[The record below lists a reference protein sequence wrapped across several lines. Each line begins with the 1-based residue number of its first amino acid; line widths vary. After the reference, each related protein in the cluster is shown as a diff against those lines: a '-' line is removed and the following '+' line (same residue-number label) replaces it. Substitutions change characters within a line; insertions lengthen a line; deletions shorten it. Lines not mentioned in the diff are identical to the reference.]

1 MTTTAPFDLPGHVV
15 EQLIHEGGK
24 THVYRGRR
32 AADQRAIVIKTL
44 KGEHPSVRDLA
55 VLRHEFS
62 LLRDLDLESVVRVCS
77 LERTRGG
84 LALVTEAVEGTPLRA
99 ILHDRRLDLRATLA
113 LGAAIADAIG
123 AVHRCHI
130 THKDVN
136 PANIIVSSDL
146 LRATLIDFGAASRL
160 KQEFQQSTSASTLQ
174 GTLAYMSPEQTGRM
188 NRGIDHRADLYSF
201 GVTLYEMLT
210 GALPFQDADPVDILY
225 SHIARQ
231 PAPPHERRG
240 DVPQTVSEIVM
251 KLLAKTPEDRYQ
263 SAHGVKADLV
273 ECLRSLDQTGH
284 VRPFPIGQSDR
295 SHELRVPQK
304 LYGRDAERDR
314 LLSAFE
320 RARAGAAE
328 LALVSGYSGVGKS
341 ALVHE
346 TYKAI
351 ARIGGHFAH
360 GKFDQLNRG
369 VPCASVVQAFRG
381 LVQQILSERTET
393 LSRWRAELGAALGA
407 NAGVLV
413 DLIPELALIV
423 GEVPAVAA
431 LGPSESQ
438 NRFDMVFRRF
448 LNVFAAPSHP
458 LVLFLDD
465 LQWADPASLRLLRL
479 LLTDADT
486 RHLLIVGAYR
496 DNEVSPAHPLVIT
509 LDAIRATNASVTDI
523 PLAPLSPADVAALAS
538 DALGRAGHDVARL
551 SELIHEKT
559 QGNPFFIGQFLRML
573 SDDALLRCDPETGR
587 WTWDLEAIASRA
599 VTDNVVDFMIAK
611 LQRLAPP
618 TQRALKLA
626 ACIGH
631 RFDLRTLATIS
642 EQPAAQAAQDLWEAM
657 QEGVLLPID
666 ADYRLVQPGEP
677 SHAEHASDAS
687 LAVSYQFLHDR
698 VQQAA
703 YALIAEERKRAAHLR
718 VGRLMLASEHGE
730 PQEEQLFDI
739 VNHLNYGARLI
750 TDPGER
756 HLLARL
762 NLRAGRK
769 AKSSTAYGAAAEYF
783 SAGRSALGDDGADE
797 ASRDHA
803 LRWALTL
810 EAAECEY
817 LCGRFAEAEA
827 LFQRLLEVAGSDLD
841 RARVQSLRMKLYQV
855 AGRYDEGVTVGQE
868 ALRLFG
874 VEIPGGSEE
883 LGAAVAA
890 EIAQIPESMAGR
902 SIEDILHAPLI
913 ADEQMRAVINLLADC
928 APCAYIGR
936 PGVFPLIALKML
948 NLSLR
953 HGNTEASCFAYSV
966 YGLMLVAAF
975 GDIPSGFRFSEMSI
989 QLNEKLGDVSLRG
1002 TLLHLHGDHINFWV
1016 QHIRNDLP
1024 ILERAFLACIDAG
1037 DLVYASYLAFETVW
1051 QVYEKG
1057 DPLSEVH
1064 RVAERFASFA
1074 RKTGNHAVLET
1085 IRLER
1090 QFLRSL
1096 EGLTAADASLNEE
1109 GLAEFSEE
1117 ACLSALTRASFGCGI
1132 AFYHIIR
1139 LILLYSHGRPEEALA
1154 AAEAARPVL
1163 GAVMAMPIEATYH
1176 FYLALTLIALGEHD
1190 ERERERHAAALSASL
1205 GKLELWARHCP
1216 DNFRVKHVLVLAEAA
1231 RVAGRDA
1238 EAMELYDDAIDA
1250 ARQSEFVQYEALA
1263 SELTG
1268 LYYARRGRRR
1278 IATLYLDAAAHAYR
1292 QWGAER
1298 KATALIREHGL
1309 DAPLA
1314 DRAPA
1319 AARHQSISSSS
1330 TLSTSHPL
1338 LNKLADVAAVLQAT
1352 HAISSE
1358 LVLGRALDRVM
1369 RAVLSSAG
1377 GQRGSLMLAREE
1389 DRLFIEASITLD
1401 PETIEVELRR
1411 PLEESSDLP
1420 VSVVHYVA
1428 RTREL
1433 LILDDAAASPR
1444 FGADPY
1450 LAARRPRSVMGLPL
1464 VHQNRLTG
1472 VLYVENALAS
1482 GAFTPEQAEL
1492 LRLLGAQVAAALEN
1506 ALLYGRLQEV
1516 SDRQRAMNDRLE
1528 SEVQRRTEELSSV
1541 NERLSQKADELN
1553 RANELLLDE
1562 LRERERAEQARAA
1575 LQEEIIG
1582 VQRLRLS
1589 EMATPILP
1597 ITDRVLVMPLIGTM
1611 DAARAAQV
1619 LEASLAGVQRHN
1631 PSIVI
1636 IDITGLKH
1644 VDAGVAD
1651 TLIRTASA
1659 LRLLGAQAVLTG
1671 MQPEIARLL
1680 THGGIDLR
1688 GLVTRSTLQSAIAHA
1703 LAPSRAARPS

>member
-1 MTTTAPFDLPGHVV
+1 MGTTASIDLPGYVV
-15 EQLIHEGGK
+15 EQLIHEGSK

-32 AADQRAIVIKTL
+32 AADQRPVVIKTL

-55 VLRHEFS
+55 LLRHEFG
-62 LLRDLDLESVVRVCS
+62 LLRDLDLDAVVRVCS

-84 LALVTEAVEGTPLRA
+84 LALVTEAVEGTTLRA
-99 ILHDRRLDLRATLA
+99 ILHDRRLDLRTALA
-113 LGAAIADAIG
+113 LSVAIADAIG
-123 AVHRCHI
+123 AVHRCHV
-130 THKDVN
+130 THKDIN
-136 PANIIVSSDL
+136 PRNIIIDSDL
-146 LRATLIDFGAASRL
+146 RRATLIDFGAASRL
-160 KQEFQQSTSASTLQ
+160 QQEFQQPTSVSTLQ
-174 GTLAYMSPEQTGRM
+174 GTLAYISPEQTGRM
-188 NRGIDHRADLYSF
+188 NRGIDYRADLYSF

-210 GALPFQDADPVDILY
+210 GALPFSDADPMDLLY
-225 SHIARQ
+225 SHIAR
-231 PAPPHERRG
+231 PPVPPHERRG
-240 DVPQTVSEIVM
+240 DVPRPVSEIVT
-251 KLLAKTPEDRYQ
+251 KLLAKAPEDRYQ
-263 SAHGVKADLV
+263 SAYGVKADLA
-273 ECLRSLDQTGH
+273 ECLRSLEQTGRVH
-284 VRPFPIGQSDR
+284 PFSIGRSDR
-295 SHELRVPQK
+295 SYELRVPQK
-304 LYGRDAERDR
+304 IYGRDVERHR
-314 LLSAFE
+314 LLAAFE
-320 RARAGAAE
+320 RVRGGAAE
-328 LALVSGYSGVGKS
+328 LVLVAGYSGVGKS

-346 TYKAI
+346 TYKAL
-351 ARIGGHFAH
+351 ARVGGHFAH

-381 LVQQILSERTET
+381 LVQQILSERTEA

-407 NAGVLV
+407 SAGVLV
-413 DLIPELALIV
+413 ELIPELALII
-423 GEVPAVAA
+423 GEAPPVAA

-438 NRFDMVFRRF
+438 NRFDMVFRSF
-448 LNVFAAPSHP
+448 LGVFAAPSHP

-479 LLTDADT
+479 LLTDPDT
-486 RHLLIVGAYR
+486 SHLLVVGAYR
-496 DNEVSPAHPLVIT
+496 DNEVSPAHPLIIT
-509 LDAIRATNASVTDI
+509 LDAVRAADAAVTDI
-523 PLAPLSPADVAALAS
+523 PLAPLSPEDVTALVS
-538 DALGRAGHDVARL
+538 DALGRAAQDVAQL
-551 SELIHEKT
+551 AKLIHGKT

-573 SDDALLRCDPETGR
+573 SDDGLLRCEPETGR
-587 WTWDLEAIASRA
+587 WTWSLAAIESQA

-611 LQRLAPP
+611 LQRLSPP

-631 RFDLRTLATIS
+631 RFDLRTLTTIS
-642 EQPAAQAAQDLWEAM
+642 EQTAAQVAQDLWEAM

-666 ADYRLVQPGEP
+666 TDYRLVQPGEP
-677 SHAEHASDAS
+677 SQGDPASEAS

-703 YALIAEERKRAAHLR
+703 YAFIADEHKRAAHLR
-718 VGRLMLASEHGE
+718 VGRLMLASQHGE
-730 PQEEQLFDI
+730 PPEEQLFDV
-739 VNHLNYGARLI
+739 VNHLNYGAPLVS
-750 TDPGER
+750 DPGER
-756 HLLARL
+756 ELLGRL

-769 AKSSTAYGAAAEYF
+769 AKSATAYGAAAEYF
-783 SAGRSALGDDGADE
+783 SAGRSALGEGGASED
-797 ASRDHA
+797 RA

-827 LFQRLLEVAGSDLD
+827 LFQRLLDTARSNLD

-874 VEIPGGSEE
+874 VEIPGASEE
-883 LGAAVAA
+883 IGAAVSA

-902 SIEDILHAPLI
+902 SIEDILQAPLL
-913 ADEQMRAVINLLADC
+913 ADEHIRAIINLLAEC

-975 GDIPSGFRFSEMSI
+975 GDIPSGFRFSQMSI
-989 QLNEKLGDVSLRG
+989 RLNEKLGDISLRG

-1016 QHIRNDLP
+1016 HHIRDDLP
-1024 ILERAFLACIDAG
+1024 ILERAFLACLEAG

-1057 DPLSEVH
+1057 DALDEVH

-1074 RKTGNHAVLET
+1074 RKTGNRAVLET
-1085 IRLER
+1085 IRLEQ
-1090 QFLRSL
+1090 QFLRNL
-1096 EGLTAADASLNEE
+1096 KGLTADDVSLSEE
-1109 GLAEFSEE
+1109 GFPEEEYLA
-1117 ACLSALTRASFGCGI
+1117 ALTRASFGCGI

-1139 LILLYSHGRPEEALA
+1139 LILLYSHGRPDAALA

-1176 FYLALTLIALGEHD
+1176 FYLALTLVALGEHD
-1190 ERERERHAAALSASL
+1190 ERERERHAEALSASL
-1205 GKLELWARHCP
+1205 KKLELWATQCP
-1216 DNFRVKHVLVLAEAA
+1216 DNFRAKHLLVLGEMA
-1231 RVAGRDA
+1231 RASGRDA

-1250 ARQSEFVQYEALA
+1250 ARQSEFIQYEALA
-1263 SELTG
+1263 SELAG
-1268 LYYARRGRRR
+1268 LYYARKGRRR
-1278 IATLYLDAAAHAYR
+1278 IAALYLNAAVHAYR

-1298 KATALIREHGL
+1298 KAAALIRQHGL
-1309 DAPLA
+1309 DAPPA

-1319 AARHQSISSSS
+1319 AERDQAISRSNTISVN
-1330 TLSTSHPL
+1330 HPL
-1338 LNKLADVAAVLQAT
+1338 LNKLVDVAAVLQAT

-1358 LVLGRALDRVM
+1358 LVLGKALDRVM

-1377 GQRGSLMLAREE
+1377 GQRGFLVLARE
-1389 DRLFIEASITLD
+1389 DRLVIEAAITID
-1401 PETIEVELRR
+1401 PESIEVELRR

-1433 LILDDAAASPR
+1433 VILDDTAATPR
-1444 FGADPY
+1444 FAADPY
-1450 LAARRPRSVMGLPL
+1450 LAARRPKSVMGLPL
-1464 VHQNRLTG
+1464 IHQNRLTG

-1482 GAFTPEQAEL
+1482 GAFTPEQTEL
-1492 LRLLGAQVAAALEN
+1492 LRLLGAQIAAALEN
-1506 ALLYGRLQEV
+1506 ALLYSRLQEI
-1516 SDRQRAMNDRLE
+1516 SEGHRAMSDRLE

-1553 RANELLLDE
+1553 QANERLLEE
-1562 LRERERAEQARAA
+1562 LRERERAERARAA
-1575 LQEEIIG
+1575 LQEEIIE

-1589 EMATPILP
+1589 EMATPIIP
-1597 ITDRVLVMPLIGTM
+1597 ITDRILVMPLIGTM

-1619 LEASLAGVQRHN
+1619 LEATLAGVQRHN
-1631 PSIVI
+1631 PSVVI
-1636 IDITGLKH
+1636 IDITGLRH

-1659 LRLLGAQAVLTG
+1659 LRLLGARAILTG
-1671 MQPEIARLL
+1671 MQPEVARALVQ
-1680 THGGIDLR
+1680 GGIDLR
-1688 GLVTRSTLQSAIAHA
+1688 GIVTRSTLQSAVAHA
-1703 LAPSRAARPS
+1703 LAPSGTGPVH

>member
-1 MTTTAPFDLPGHVV
+1 MTTTSPIDLPGHVV
-15 EQLIHEGGK
+15 EQLIHEGSK
-24 THVYRGRR
+24 TRVYRGRR
-32 AADQRAIVIKTL
+32 ASDQRPVVIKTL

-55 VLRHEFS
+55 LLRHEFG
-62 LLRDLDLESVVRVCS
+62 LLRDLDIDAVVRVCS

-84 LALVTEAVEGTPLRA
+84 LALVTEAVEGTTLRA
-99 ILHDRRLDLRATLA
+99 ILHDRRLDLRTA
-113 LGAAIADAIG
+113 LSLSVAIADSIG

-130 THKDVN
+130 THKDIN
-136 PANIIVSSDL
+136 PRNIIISSDL
-146 LRATLIDFGAASRL
+146 RRATLIDFGAASRL
-160 KQEFQQSTSASTLQ
+160 QQELQQPTSVSTLQ
-174 GTLAYMSPEQTGRM
+174 GTIAYVSPEQTGRM
-188 NRGIDHRADLYSF
+188 NRGIDYRADLYSF

-210 GALPFQDADPVDILY
+210 GALPFPDGDPMDVLY
-225 SHIARQ
+225 SHIAR
-231 PAPPHERRG
+231 PPVPPHERRG
-240 DVPQTVSEIVM
+240 DVPEPVSEIVL

-263 SAHGVKADLV
+263 SAYGVKADLA
-273 ECLRSLDQTGH
+273 ECLRSLEQTGRVH
-284 VRPFPIGQSDR
+284 PFPIGRSDR
-295 SHELRVPQK
+295 SYELRVPQK
-304 LYGRDAERDR
+304 IYGRDAERDR
-314 LLSAFE
+314 LLAAFE
-320 RARAGAAE
+320 RTRAGAAE
-328 LALVSGYSGVGKS
+328 IALVSGYSGVGKS

-351 ARIGGHFAH
+351 ARVGGHFAH

-369 VPCASVVQAFRG
+369 VPCASIVQAFRG
-381 LVQQILSERTET
+381 LVQQVLSERTEA
-393 LSRWRAELGAALGA
+393 LSRWRAELGSALGA

-413 DLIPELALIV
+413 ELIPELALIV
-423 GEVPAVAA
+423 GEAPPVAA

-438 NRFDMVFRRF
+438 NRFDMVFRSF
-448 LNVFAAPSHP
+448 LGVFTAPSRP

-479 LLTDADT
+479 LLTDPDT
-486 RHLLIVGAYR
+486 GHLLVVGAYR

-509 LDAIRATNASVTDI
+509 LDALRAANAAVTDI
-523 PLAPLSPADVAALAS
+523 PLAPLSPEDVTALVS
-538 DALGRAGHDVARL
+538 DALGRAPQDVAPL
-551 SELIHEKT
+551 SGLVHGKT

-573 SDDALLRCDPETGR
+573 GDDGLLRCEPETGR
-587 WTWDLEAIASRA
+587 WEWDLPAIESRA

-611 LQRLAPP
+611 LQRLAAP
-618 TQRALKLA
+618 TRRALKLA

-631 RFDLRTLATIS
+631 TFDLRTLATIS

-657 QEGVLLPID
+657 REGVVLPID
-666 ADYRLVQPGEP
+666 ADYRLVQPGEQP
-677 SHAEHASDAS
+677 HDEPASEAS
-687 LAVSYQFLHDR
+687 LAASYQVSYQFLHDR

-703 YALIAEERKRAAHLR
+703 YALIADEHKRAVHLR
-718 VGRLMLASEHGE
+718 VGRLMLASQRGE
-730 PQEEQLFDI
+730 PQEDQLFDV

-750 TDPGER
+750 ADPGER
-756 HLLARL
+756 ALLGRL

-769 AKSSTAYGAAAEYF
+769 AKSATAYGAAAEYF
-783 SAGRSALGDDGADE
+783 SAGRSALGDDGASGD
-797 ASRDHA
+797 DA

-827 LFQRLLEVAGSDLD
+827 LFQRLLDVARSNLD

-874 VEIPGGSEE
+874 VDIPGTSEE
-883 LGAAVAA
+883 IGAAVSA
-890 EIAQIPESMAGR
+890 EVAQIPESMAGR
-902 SIEDILHAPLI
+902 SIEDILHAPLL
-913 ADEQMRAVINLLADC
+913 ADEHVRATIQLLADC

-966 YGLMLVAAF
+966 YGFMLVAAF

-989 QLNEKLGDVSLRG
+989 RLNEKLGDISLRG

-1016 QHIRNDLP
+1016 HHIRDDLP
-1024 ILERAFLACIDAG
+1024 ILERAFLACLEAG

-1057 DPLSEVH
+1057 DPLAEVH

-1074 RKTGNHAVLET
+1074 RKAGNHAVLET
-1085 IRLER
+1085 IRLE
-1090 QFLRSL
+1090 QQLVRSL
-1096 EGLTAADASLNEE
+1096 KGLTAADASLSDE
-1109 GLAEFSEE
+1109 GFAEE
-1117 ACLSALTRASFGCGI
+1117 ACLAALTRASFGCGI

-1139 LILLYSHGRPEEALA
+1139 LILLYSHGQPGAALA

-1176 FYLALTLIALGEHD
+1176 FYLALTLVALGEHD
-1190 ERERERHAAALSASL
+1190 ERERQRHAEALSASL
-1205 GKLELWARHCP
+1205 EKLELWARECP
-1216 DNFRVKHVLVLAEAA
+1216 DNFRAKHLLVLGEMA
-1231 RVAGRDA
+1231 RVSGRDA

-1250 ARQSEFVQYEALA
+1250 ARQSEFIQVEALA
-1263 SELTG
+1263 SELAG
-1268 LYYARRGRRR
+1268 LYYARKGRRR
-1278 IATLYLDAAAHAYR
+1278 IAALYLSAAMHAYR

-1298 KATALIREHGL
+1298 KAAALIRQHGL
-1309 DAPLA
+1309 DAPPV
-1314 DRAPA
+1314 DGAPA
-1319 AARHQSISSSS
+1319 AERDQAVSRSS
-1330 TLSTSHPL
+1330 TVSVNHPL
-1338 LNKLADVAAVLQAT
+1338 LNKLVDVAAVLQAT

-1358 LVLGRALDRVM
+1358 LVLGKALEGVM

-1377 GQRGSLMLAREE
+1377 GQRGFLVLARE
-1389 DRLFIEASITLD
+1389 DRLVIEAAITID
-1401 PETIEVELRR
+1401 PESIEVELRR

-1433 LILDDAAASPR
+1433 VILDDAAVSPR
-1444 FGADPY
+1444 FAADPY

-1464 VHQNRLTG
+1464 IHQNRLTG
-1472 VLYVENALAS
+1472 VLYVENTLAS
-1482 GAFTPEQAEL
+1482 GAFTPEQTEL
-1492 LRLLGAQVAAALEN
+1492 LRLLGAQIAAALEN

-1516 SDRQRAMNDRLE
+1516 SEGHRAMNDRLE
-1528 SEVQRRTEELSSV
+1528 SEVQRRTEELCSV
-1541 NERLSQKADELN
+1541 NQRLSQKAEQLN
-1553 RANELLLDE
+1553 RANERLLDE
-1562 LRERERAEQARAA
+1562 LGERERAEQARAA
-1575 LQEEIIG
+1575 LQEEIIE

-1589 EMATPILP
+1589 EMATPIIP

-1619 LEASLAGVQRHN
+1619 LEASLGGVQRHN
-1631 PSIVI
+1631 PSVVI

-1659 LRLLGAQAVLTG
+1659 LRLLGARAILTG
-1671 MQPEIARLL
+1671 MQPEVARALVQ
-1680 THGGIDLR
+1680 GGIDLR
-1688 GLVTRSTLQSAIAHA
+1688 GIVTRSTLQSAIAHA
-1703 LAPSRAARPS
+1703 LAPPRAGAAH

>member
-1 MTTTAPFDLPGHVV
+1 MGTTASIDLPGVVV
-15 EQLIHEGGK
+15 EQLIHEGSK

-32 AADQRAIVIKTL
+32 TADQRPVVIKTL

-55 VLRHEFS
+55 LLRHEFG
-62 LLRDLDLESVVRVCS
+62 LLRDLDLDAVVRVCS

-84 LALVTEAVEGTPLRA
+84 LALVTEAVEGTTLRA
-99 ILHDRRLDLRATLA
+99 LLHDRRLDLRTALA
-113 LGAAIADAIG
+113 LSVAIADALG

-130 THKDVN
+130 THKDIN
-136 PANIIVSSDL
+136 PRNIIIGSDL
-146 LRATLIDFGAASRL
+146 RRATLIDFGAASRL
-160 KQEFQQSTSASTLQ
+160 QQEFQQPTSVSTLQ
-174 GTLAYMSPEQTGRM
+174 GTLAYISPEQTGRM
-188 NRGIDHRADLYSF
+188 NRGIDYRADLYSF

-210 GALPFQDADPVDILY
+210 GALPFSDADPMDLLY
-225 SHIARQ
+225 SHIAR
-231 PAPPHERRG
+231 PPVPPHERRG
-240 DVPQTVSEIVM
+240 DVPQPVSEIVM

-263 SAHGVKADLV
+263 SAYGVKADLA
-273 ECLRSLDQTGH
+273 ECLRSLEQTGRVH
-284 VRPFPIGQSDR
+284 PFSIGRSDR
-295 SHELRVPQK
+295 SYELRVPQK
-304 LYGRDAERDR
+304 IYGRDAERHR
-314 LLSAFE
+314 LLAAFE
-320 RARAGAAE
+320 RVRGGAAE
-328 LALVSGYSGVGKS
+328 LVLVAGYSGVGKS

-351 ARIGGHFAH
+351 ARVGGHFAH

-369 VPCASVVQAFRG
+369 VPCASIVQAFRG
-381 LVQQILSERTET
+381 LVQQILSERTEA

-407 NAGVLV
+407 NAGVLLE
-413 DLIPELALIV
+413 LIPELALII
-423 GEVPAVAA
+423 GDAPPVAA

-438 NRFDMVFRRF
+438 NRFDMVFRS
-448 LNVFAAPSHP
+448 LLGVLAAPSHP

-479 LLTDADT
+479 LLTDPDT
-486 RHLLIVGAYR
+486 SHLLVVGAYR
-496 DNEVSPAHPLVIT
+496 DNEVSPAHPLIIT
-509 LDAIRATNASVTDI
+509 LDAVRAADAAVTDI
-523 PLAPLSPADVAALAS
+523 PLAPLSPEDVTALVS
-538 DALGRAGHDVARL
+538 DALGRAAQDVAQL
-551 SELIHEKT
+551 AELIHGKT

-573 SDDALLRCDPETGR
+573 SDDGLLRCEPETGR
-587 WTWDLEAIASRA
+587 WTWSLAAIESRA

-611 LQRLAPP
+611 LQRLSPP

-642 EQPAAQAAQDLWEAM
+642 EQTAAQVAQDLWEAM

-677 SHAEHASDAS
+677 SHGDPASEAS

-703 YALIAEERKRAAHLR
+703 YAFIADEHKRAAHLR
-718 VGRLMLASEHGE
+718 VGRLMLASQRGE
-730 PQEEQLFDI
+730 APEEQLFDI
-739 VNHLNYGARLI
+739 VNHLNYGAPLVS
-750 TDPGER
+750 DPGER
-756 HLLARL
+756 ELLGRL

-769 AKSSTAYGAAAEYF
+769 AKSATAYGAAAEYL
-783 SAGRSALGDDGADE
+783 SAGRSAIGDDD
-797 ASRDHA
+797 ASGDRA

-827 LFQRLLEVAGSDLD
+827 LFQRLLDTARSNLD

-874 VEIPGGSEE
+874 VEIPGASEE
-883 LGAAVAA
+883 IGAAVSA

-902 SIEDILHAPLI
+902 SIEDILDAPLL
-913 ADEQMRAVINLLADC
+913 ADEHIRATINLLADC

-966 YGLMLVAAF
+966 YGFMLVSAF

-989 QLNEKLGDVSLRG
+989 RLNEKLGDVSLRG

-1024 ILERAFLACIDAG
+1024 ILERAFLACLEAG

-1057 DPLSEVH
+1057 DPLDEVH

-1074 RKTGNHAVLET
+1074 RKTGNRAVLET
-1085 IRLER
+1085 IRLEQ
-1090 QFLRSL
+1090 QFLRNL
-1096 EGLTAADASLNEE
+1096 KGLTADDVSLSEE
-1109 GLAEFSEE
+1109 GFPEEEYLA
-1117 ACLSALTRASFGCGI
+1117 ALTRASFGCGI

-1139 LILLYSHGRPEEALA
+1139 LILLYSHGRPDAALA

-1176 FYLALTLIALGEHD
+1176 FYLALTLVALGERD
-1190 ERERERHAAALSASL
+1190 PRERERHAEALSASL
-1205 GKLELWARHCP
+1205 KKLELWATQCP
-1216 DNFRVKHVLVLAEAA
+1216 DNFRAKHLLVLGEMA
-1231 RVAGRDA
+1231 RASGRDA

-1250 ARQSEFVQYEALA
+1250 ARQSEFIQYEALA
-1263 SELTG
+1263 SELAG
-1268 LYYARRGRRR
+1268 LYYARKGRRR
-1278 IATLYLDAAAHAYR
+1278 IAALYLSAAMHAYR

-1298 KATALIREHGL
+1298 KAAALIRQHGL
-1309 DAPLA
+1309 DALPA

-1319 AARHQSISSSS
+1319 AERDQAISRSS
-1330 TLSTSHPL
+1330 TISVNHPL
-1338 LNKLADVAAVLQAT
+1338 LNKLVDVAAVLQAT

-1358 LVLGRALDRVM
+1358 LVLGKALDRVM

-1377 GQRGSLMLAREE
+1377 GQRGFLVLARE
-1389 DRLFIEASITLD
+1389 DRLVIEAAITID
-1401 PETIEVELRR
+1401 PESVEVELRR

-1420 VSVVHYVA
+1420 ISVVHYVA

-1433 LILDDAAASPR
+1433 VILDDTAATPR
-1444 FGADPY
+1444 FAADPY
-1450 LAARRPRSVMGLPL
+1450 LAARRPKSVMGLPL
-1464 VHQNRLTG
+1464 IHQNRLTG

-1482 GAFTPEQAEL
+1482 GAFTPEQTEL
-1492 LRLLGAQVAAALEN
+1492 LRLLGAQIAAALEN
-1506 ALLYGRLQEV
+1506 ALLYSRLQEI
-1516 SDRQRAMNDRLE
+1516 SEGHRAMSDRLE
-1528 SEVQRRTEELSSV
+1528 SEVQRRTEELCSV

-1553 RANELLLDE
+1553 QANERLLEE
-1562 LRERERAEQARAA
+1562 LLERERAERARAA
-1575 LQEEIIG
+1575 LQEEIIE

-1589 EMATPILP
+1589 EMATPIIP

-1619 LEASLAGVQRHN
+1619 LEATLAGVQRHN
-1631 PSIVI
+1631 PSVVI

-1659 LRLLGAQAVLTG
+1659 LRLLGARAILTG
-1671 MQPEIARLL
+1671 MQPEIARALVQ
-1680 THGGIDLR
+1680 GGIDLR
-1688 GLVTRSTLQSAIAHA
+1688 GIVTRSTLQSAVAHA
-1703 LAPSRAARPS
+1703 LAPSGTGPVH

>member
-24 THVYRGRR
+24 TQVYRGRR
-32 AADQRAIVIKTL
+32 AADQRPVVIKTL

-55 VLRHEFS
+55 LLRHEFS

-84 LALVTEAVEGTPLRA
+84 LALVTEAVEGTTLRA
-99 ILHDRRLDLRATLA
+99 ILDDRRLDLRAALA
-113 LGAAIADAIG
+113 LSTAIADAIG
-123 AVHRCHI
+123 AVHRCHV
-130 THKDVN
+130 THKDIN
-136 PANIIVSSDL
+136 PSNIIVSADL
-146 LRATLIDFGAASRL
+146 RRATLIDFGASSRL
-160 KQEFQQSTSASTLQ
+160 KQELQQSTSASTLQ

-188 NRGIDHRADLYSF
+188 NRGIDYRADLYSF

-210 GALPFQDADPVDILY
+210 GALPFPDGDPVDVLY

-231 PAPPHERRG
+231 PAPPHELRG
-240 DVPQTVSEIVM
+240 DVPRPVSEIVM
-251 KLLAKTPEDRYQ
+251 KLLAKAPEDRYQ
-263 SAHGVKADLV
+263 SAYGVKADLA
-273 ECLRSLDQTGH
+273 ECLRSLEQTGRVH
-284 VRPFPIGQSDR
+284 PFPVGQRDR

-304 LYGRDAERDR
+304 IYGRDAERDR
-314 LLSAFE
+314 LLVAFE

-328 LALVSGYSGVGKS
+328 LVLVSGYSGVGKS

-351 ARIGGHFAH
+351 ARVGGHFAH

-381 LVQQILSERTET
+381 LVQQLLSERTDA
-393 LSRWRAELGAALGA
+393 LAHWRAELGAALGP
-407 NAGVLV
+407 NAGLLV

-423 GEVPAVAA
+423 GEAPAVAA

-438 NRFDMVFRRF
+438 NRFDMVFRSF
-448 LNVFAAPSHP
+448 LGVFAAPSHP

-486 RHLLIVGAYR
+486 RHLLVVGAYR

-509 LDAIRATNASVTDI
+509 LDAVRAAGAAVTDI
-523 PLAPLSPADVAALAS
+523 PLAPLSQDDATALAS
-538 DALGRAGHDVARL
+538 DALGRAAQDVAQL
-551 SELIHEKT
+551 SELIHDKT
-559 QGNPFFIGQFLRML
+559 LGNPFFMGQFLRML
-573 SDDALLRCDPETGR
+573 GDDGLLLCDPETGR
-587 WTWDLEAIASRA
+587 WTWDLAAIESRA
-599 VTDNVVDFMIAK
+599 VTDNVADFMIAK

-618 TQRALKLA
+618 TQRALTLA

-642 EQPAAQAAQDLWEAM
+642 ELSAAQAAQDLWAAM

-666 ADYRLVQPGEP
+666 ADYRLVHPEDPSHGEP
-677 SHAEHASDAS
+677 ATDAS

-703 YALIAEERKRAAHLR
+703 YALIADEHRCAAHLR
-718 VGRLMLASEHGE
+718 VGRLMLASQRGE
-730 PQEEQLFDI
+730 PQEEQLFDT
-739 VNHLNYGARLI
+739 VNHLNYGAALI
-750 TDPGER
+750 ADPGER
-756 HLLARL
+756 DLLARL

-769 AKSSTAYGAAAEYF
+769 AKGSTAYGAAAEYF
-783 SAGRSALGDDGADE
+783 SAGRSALGDDGA
-797 ASRDHA
+797 SGDHA

-817 LCGRFAEAEA
+817 LCGRFTEAEA
-827 LFQRLLEVAGSDLD
+827 LFQRLLEVAASDLD

-874 VEIPGGSEE
+874 VEIPGASEE
-883 LGAAVAA
+883 IGAAVSA
-890 EIAQIPESMAGR
+890 EVAQIPESMAGR
-902 SIEDILHAPLI
+902 SIEDILHAPLL
-913 ADEQMRAVINLLADC
+913 ADEQIRAVINLLADC

-966 YGLMLVAAF
+966 YGFMLVAAF

-989 QLNEKLGDVSLRG
+989 RLNEKLGDVALRG

-1024 ILERAFLACIDAG
+1024 ILERAFLACIEAG

-1057 DPLSEVH
+1057 DPLAEVD

-1085 IRLER
+1085 IRLEQ

-1096 EGLTAADASLNEE
+1096 KGLTAADASLNEE
-1109 GLAEFSEE
+1109 GSAEFSEE
-1117 ACLSALTRASFGCGI
+1117 ACLAALTRASFGCGI

-1139 LILLYSHGRPEEALA
+1139 LILLYSHGRLEEALA

-1176 FYLALTLIALGEHD
+1176 FYLALTLVALGERD
-1190 ERERERHAAALSASL
+1190 ARERERHAGALSASL
-1205 GKLELWARHCP
+1205 EKLELWARHCP
-1216 DNFRVKHVLVLAEAA
+1216 DNFRVKLVLVLAEAA
-1231 RVAGRDA
+1231 RASGRDV
-1238 EAMELYDDAIDA
+1238 EAMGLYDDAIDA

-1263 SELTG
+1263 SELAG
-1268 LYYARRGRRR
+1268 LYYARKGRRR
-1278 IATLYLDAAAHAYR
+1278 IATLYLDAAMHAYR

-1298 KATALIREHGL
+1298 KATELVRQHGL
-1309 DAPLA
+1309 DPLPIA
-1314 DRAPA
+1314 RGPAAEHEKA
-1319 AARHQSISSSS
+1319 AARTSS
-1330 TLSTSHPL
+1330 LSVSHPL
-1338 LNKLADVAAVLQAT
+1338 LHKLADVAAVLQT
-1352 HAISSE
+1352 TQAISSE
-1358 LVLGRALDRVM
+1358 LVLGKALDRVM
-1369 RAVLSSAG
+1369 RAVLASAG
-1377 GQRGSLMLAREE
+1377 GQRGFLVLAREE
-1389 DRLFIEASITLD
+1389 RLFIEASVTID
-1401 PETIEVELRR
+1401 PESVEVELRR
-1411 PLEESSDLP
+1411 PLEESSALP

-1444 FGADPY
+1444 FAADPY
-1450 LAARRPRSVMGLPL
+1450 LAAHRPRSVMGLPL

-1482 GAFTPEQAEL
+1482 GAFTPEQTEL

-1506 ALLYGRLQEV
+1506 AQLYGRLQEV
-1516 SDRQRAMNDRLE
+1516 SDRHRDMNDRLE
-1528 SEVQRRTEELSSV
+1528 SEVQRRTEELFSL

-1553 RANELLLDE
+1553 RANELLLEE

-1589 EMATPILP
+1589 EMATPIIP

-1619 LEASLAGVQRHN
+1619 LEATLAGVERHN

-1651 TLIRTASA
+1651 SLIRTASA

-1671 MQPEIARLL
+1671 MQPEVARAL
-1680 THGGIDLR
+1680 TQGGIDLR
-1688 GLVTRSTLQSAIAHA
+1688 GLITRSTLQSAIAHA
-1703 LAPSRAARPS
+1703 ITPSPAARPR